1 MENAAENHSP
11 SLNFEYVAGG
21 LSHVETP
28 YTTLWRKLP
37 FHMCRLAPELPPGS
51 EMVVRLKNQP
61 EIVLR
66 RPAVIFLPA
75 GTVHRLDDTG
85 ASRDTLW
92 VHFRTL
98 VMHGFDVFNYCRVK
112 PMVFS
117 EGTEV
122 FREYLSRIVDP
133 GCGRNGKYA
142 VWRQLNGIAMS
153 LKLLEL
159 AGADPDS
166 FPGESTAAARRLRPA
181 LALLNDG
188 LYRPELEALAQAVN
202 LSPSR
207 FLAVFREE
215 TGMSPGRY
223 FRQIQFLRACRLLAD
238 PERKLAECAELLGYA
253 DVSHFSREFRKVSGI
268 SPGRYRKQWS

>member
-1 MENAAENHSP
+1 METAAENHSP

-21 LSHVETP
+21 LSHVEPP

-37 FHMCRLAPELPPGS
+37 FHMCRISPAMSPGS

-66 RPAVIFLPA
+66 GDAVIFIPA

-85 ASRDTLW
+85 APREVLW

-98 VMHGFDVFNYCRVK
+98 LMHGCDIFSESRVP

-133 GCGRNGKYA
+133 GRGRDGKYA

-153 LKLLEL
+153 LKLLET
-159 AGADPDS
+159 AGTDPDS
-166 FPGESTAAARRLRPA
+166 FPGEATPAARRLRPA

-188 LYRPELEALAQAVN
+188 PCRPELETLARAVN

-215 TGMSPGRY
+215 MGMSPGRY
-223 FRQIQFLRACRLLAD
+223 FRQIQFLRACRLLAG